1 MRACGL
7 PGAGWDTLFGY
18 GVPGARSFY
27 EALIAVTVETVAPS
41 VENWQ
46 VRRAESGSRWTAVR
60 MAAEARGRSS

>member
-1 MRACGL
+1 
-7 PGAGWDTLFGY
+7 LFGY

-27 EALIAVTVETVAPS
+27 EALIAVTVETVAPSVETVAPS

>member
-1 MRACGL
+1 M
-7 PGAGWDTLFGY
+7 FGY